1 MLLPRKVSRVDRFVL
16 CSLPTCSQ
24 LPTPSFCSRT
34 GGANVGISGLFLF
47 LSHASTLA
55 TRQLNAKNIERRW
68 RVMEDEGETTSTS
81 RLSRAWR
88 GTRDGKEFD
97 LQE

>member
-24 LPTPSFCSRT
+24 LPTPSFCPRT

-68 RVMEDEGETTSTS
+68 RVMEGDEYFAAVQGVARNE
-81 RLSRAWR
+81 RRER
-88 GTRDGKEFD
+88 V
-97 LQE
+97 